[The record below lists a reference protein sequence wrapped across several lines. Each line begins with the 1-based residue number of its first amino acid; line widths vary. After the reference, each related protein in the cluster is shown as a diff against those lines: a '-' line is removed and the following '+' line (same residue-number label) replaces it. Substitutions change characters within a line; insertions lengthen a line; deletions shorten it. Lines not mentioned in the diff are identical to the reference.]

1 MNFKKFQ
8 FDFKLIQFSLL
19 GLCIIASYGFARPVT
34 DSLFVEHHGAQN
46 FPLVYLLSPFMTALV
61 MIVYNYFNT
70 RYSLIY
76 LLGCSGIISI
86 LIMLICLLLYKIGT
100 PGSVYML
107 YIWREVYMVLMIEIF
122 WSLADTLF
130 SLKSAR
136 KSYGFVLA
144 ISSFGGFSNLLV
156 GLVARRYGTQNALFG
171 VIPCLLGCTLLTWI
185 FAKSNNMKSTATP
198 IAGSEQKR
206 TFGIQ
211 GISVIRASKY
221 LLPLMFLIGIVQISI
236 SLIDL
241 QFNTLL
247 QKTYS
252 DMDTR
257 TEIIGKVHTLDNSIA
272 ALLQFF
278 SGYILKFLGING
290 VFVGIPIVLGVALT
304 GFIILPHFYMATLL
318 KVISKCFDYSIFRS
332 SKEMLYIPLNHLEKT
347 QGKALI
353 DILVYRA
360 AKSSAALLM
369 IFLLAFGLTSFSMHI
384 VLFLMSIW
392 IFLAAIIIKR
402 YEKLI
407 SSSIVPDNE
416 NL

>member
-1 MNFKKFQ
+1 MNLKKFQ

-19 GLCIIASYGFARPVT
+19 GLFIIASYGFARPVT
-34 DSLFVEHHGAQN
+34 DSLFVAHHGAQN
-46 FPLVYLLSPFMTALV
+46 FPLVYLLSPFVTALA

-70 RYSLIY
+70 KHSLIY
-76 LLGCSGIISI
+76 LLGCAGIISI
-86 LIMLICLLLYKIGT
+86 LVMIFCLCLYKIKM

-130 SLKSAR
+130 SIKSAR

-156 GLVARRYGTQNALFG
+156 GLIAKKYGTQNALFG
-171 VIPCLLGCTLLTWI
+171 VIPCLLTCTFLAWVFSKNLNV
-185 FAKSNNMKSTATP
+185 KPNLHLQ
-198 IAGSEQKR
+198 SEHNSKK

-211 GISVIRASKY
+211 GLSVILASKY
-221 LLPLMFLIGIVQISI
+221 LLPLMFLVGIVQISI

-247 QKTYS
+247 QATYS

-257 TEIIGKVHTLDNSIA
+257 TEIIGKIHTLDNLIA

-290 VFVGIPIVLGVALT
+290 VFVGIPIVLGIALS
-304 GFIILPHFYMATLL
+304 GFIILPHFLMAAVL

-332 SKEMLYIPLNHLEKT
+332 SKEMLYIPLSHIEKT

-369 IFLLAFGLTSFSMHI
+369 IFLFAFGLTSFSMHI
-384 VLFLMSIW
+384 VLFLMLIW
-392 IFLAAIIIKR
+392 ILLAVTIVKR
-402 YEKLI
+402 YENVI
-407 SSSIVPDNE
+407 IASHCE